1 MGFFW
6 FMDKKLSKTFN
17 YYYKFTL
24 HFETLLKKYI
34 YFLLFNLKDFAK
46 LFCEKIIIF

>member
-1 MGFFW
+1 MFIFIPLK
-6 FMDKKLSKTFN
+6 FTEQD
-17 YYYKFTL
+17 YYKFTL